1 MGAALL
7 PNQIAGHQTGYVA
20 CTDVKDSGA
29 DGLVI
34 GARAC
39 ECAGRDRPRPHRKNQ
54 SRHQTDQQ
62 NRDTGGGVRAYSQSG
77 MSSPPDSNFSKP
89 TEAVAPRRTML
100 AAERTQL
107 AWWRTGFALLAV
119 GLAIGK
125 IVPQLARDEVVW
137 PYTVLGAAFGLFAI
151 VMTLQ
156 GSHRRSQVEIAVKT
170 GQPVKSSPLV
180 QRSLTACAVVL
191 ALATTLMIIF
201 N

>member
-1 MGAALL
+1 
-7 PNQIAGHQTGYVA
+7 VF
-20 CTDVKDSGA
+20 
-29 DGLVI
+29 
-34 GARAC
+34 
-39 ECAGRDRPRPHRKNQ
+39 
-54 SRHQTDQQ
+54 
-62 NRDTGGGVRAYSQSG
+62 RAYSQTS
-77 MSSPPDSNFSKP
+77 MSTPPDSSLSKP

-125 IVPQLARDEVVW
+125 IVPQLAGDEVVW
-137 PYTVLGAAFGLFAI
+137 PYTVLGACFGLFAI

-156 GSHRRSQVEIAVKT
+156 GSHRRDQVETAVKT

-180 QRSLTACAVVL
+180 QRSLTSCAVLL